1 MRFLITIL
9 LLFSLVSTQAGV
21 LTLEQ
26 CLCYGSSKHR
36 AACCCGAES
45 QADGSCC
52 KKSEKED
59 ESLPTGSS
67 VAIETAKST
76 ASSCLCIKVSDDQPE
91 PAPAEIPSEN
101 LSELLSVSES
111 VVLILPLP
119 QPPAI
124 HAAPR
129 FEKLK
134 PPASPRRIQFCSF
147 QL

>member
-1 MRFLITIL
+1 MKFLITIL
-9 LLFSLVSTQAGV
+9 LLFGLVSTQAGV
-21 LTLEQ
+21 MTLEQ
-26 CLCYGSSKHR
+26 CLCSGSEKHR
-36 AACCCGAES
+36 VACCCGPES
-45 QADGSCC
+45 QADGLCC
-52 KKSEKED
+52 KKSDNPE

-67 VAIETAKST
+67 VAIEKTKKPG
-76 ASSCLCIKVSDDQPE
+76 SSCLCINASDDQSE

-101 LSELLSVSES
+101 LLESLSVSDS

-119 QPPAI
+119 QPPTI